1 MLGEKPLYVD
11 KIALP
16 SPHVKR
22 EEPTV
27 SVTINPGALFPAGD
41 SAAAV
46 ERRRKLG
53 EMMPK
58 PIKPPATRRF
68 RLFSSIRAKIAMI
81 LLAMT
86 ATSAAVGVMVFLVF
100 ERISTDMS
108 ELRDGQLPRLEVS
121 TAINSS
127 ASKTKNNLISLMMAD
142 GGSVLSSVRDE
153 AEATIAELQSHIL
166 KLDEAN
172 RPALD
177 QAALDAKVALD
188 QLATARGTLLRSQE
202 AIGTLI
208 ADMQV
213 TSESMQEKM
222 RQMSEKAYANLT
234 TGGEAAVETIDKSM
248 SRLIDE
254 DFELMQ
260 NLLEARS
267 EVNLL
272 SGTAIALGLA
282 QDAGMSATL
291 QEIADTSIWKLGAL
305 VRRMEGTGQTM
316 LDIKV
321 LRDSSE
327 VLSSVVKQSLFPS
340 ASLRRAAIEAR
351 NKADGAISEA
361 IDTMSLELMIGAQTV
376 NSTNREEIRALLE
389 GEVQFLSTLLDIN
402 SAVSQF
408 QVNALGVVTSR
419 NLQQVEAAAVGLRA
433 ASKTLSEFAD
443 FDGGALFSAISRIS
457 RITDKSSGLVAL
469 KKATI
474 DAEVGSVAASQATEA
489 AVMTIAALAGELSDA
504 VQAEITSMAE
514 NISGEI
520 AIAERNMLGI
530 VGGAAAVFVVS
541 LLLTQLWIS
550 TPLKKISAATERLAE
565 GDRSPVSGFER
576 ASLEIASI
584 ARSLSIFRD
593 GLVEKEEI
601 SKQASEERRVRQETQ
616 NAAVAALASGL
627 SDLSRGDLTAR
638 IEQPLGEGYEKLRA
652 DFNATIDTLNQTMVQ
667 LVEGAA
673 SIQGGASEISQASDD
688 LSQRTEAQAATLEE
702 TAASLDELTA
712 SVKSA
717 AEGARDVERTVGE
730 ARTEAEASGQ
740 VVQNAVAAMT
750 EIEASSTH
758 ISQIISVID
767 DIAFQTNLL
776 ALNAGVEAARA
787 GEAGRGFA
795 VVASEVR
802 ALAQRSSDAAME
814 IKTLISSSS
823 KQVESGV
830 ELVGQAGDALQSIM
844 TRVNHIAELVS
855 DIANGA
861 EEQSTGLVEI
871 NTGMNQ
877 LDQVTQ
883 QNAAMVE
890 EATAAGHLLNS
901 DSTKLAEMVS
911 KFQTDGNR
919 ERSVD
924 ADAGS
929 GPSAYGNGLGD
940 FEASLEE
947 TADDD
952 WLTGSD

>member
-1 MLGEKPLYVD
+1 
-11 KIALP
+11 
-16 SPHVKR
+16 
-22 EEPTV
+22 
-27 SVTINPGALFPAGD
+27 
-41 SAAAV
+41 
-46 ERRRKLG
+46 
-53 EMMPK
+53 
-58 PIKPPATRRF
+58 
-68 RLFSSIRAKIAMI
+68 
-81 LLAMT
+81 
-86 ATSAAVGVMVFLVF
+86 
-100 ERISTDMS
+100 
-108 ELRDGQLPRLEVS
+108 
-121 TAINSS
+121 
-127 ASKTKNNLISLMMAD
+127 
-142 GGSVLSSVRDE
+142 
-153 AEATIAELQSHIL
+153 
-166 KLDEAN
+166 
-172 RPALD
+172 
-177 QAALDAKVALD
+177 
-188 QLATARGTLLRSQE
+188 
-202 AIGTLI
+202 
-208 ADMQV
+208 
-213 TSESMQEKM
+213 
-222 RQMSEKAYANLT
+222 
-234 TGGEAAVETIDKSM
+234 
-248 SRLIDE
+248 
-254 DFELMQ
+254 
-260 NLLEARS
+260 
-267 EVNLL
+267 
-272 SGTAIALGLA
+272 
-282 QDAGMSATL
+282 
-291 QEIADTSIWKLGAL
+291 
-305 VRRMEGTGQTM
+305 
-316 LDIKV
+316 
-321 LRDSSE
+321 
-327 VLSSVVKQSLFPS
+327 
-340 ASLRRAAIEAR
+340 
-351 NKADGAISEA
+351 
-361 IDTMSLELMIGAQTV
+361 MSLELMIGAQTV